1 MCKAKSMQ
9 YAIGAV
15 NAPSLGI
22 AVLILQSEAIV
33 SMHTYWLLFLMPLA
47 VHKS

>member
-9 YAIGAV
+9 YATGAV

-22 AVLILQSEAIV
+22 AVLTLQSEAIV
-33 SMHTYWLLFLMPLA
+33 SMHTYWPFFLIPLGC
-47 VHKS
+47 S